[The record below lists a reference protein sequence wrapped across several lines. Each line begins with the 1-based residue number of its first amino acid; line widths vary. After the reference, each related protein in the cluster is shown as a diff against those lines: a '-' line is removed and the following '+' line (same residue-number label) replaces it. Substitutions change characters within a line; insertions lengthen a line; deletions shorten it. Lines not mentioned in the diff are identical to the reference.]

1 MHELSIASSIVDHV
15 LEFAETPPAK
25 KVLKVIVR
33 IGELSCVEPEQLIF
47 SYQAITKET
56 PLEES
61 TLETEQTPA
70 RVACGS
76 CGYEG
81 SPKYWD
87 DARGD
92 AGVAIATLQCPKC
105 GHAAGIAEGNDCVI
119 KTIRYVE
126 R

>member
-15 LEFAETPPAK
+15 LEYAETPPAK

-33 IGELSCVEPEQLIF
+33 IGELSCIEPDQLIF
-47 SYQAITKET
+47 SYRAITKET
-56 PLEES
+56 PLEGSE
-61 TLETEQTPA
+61 LETEQTPA
-70 RVACGS
+70 RVMCRH

-81 SPKYWD
+81 APKYWD
-87 DARGD
+87 DARG
-92 AGVAIATLQCPKC
+92 ASGVAIATLQCPKC
-105 GHAAGIAEGNDCVI
+105 SQSAEIAEGNDCVI

>member
-15 LEFAETPPAK
+15 LEYAETPPAK

-33 IGELSCVEPEQLIF
+33 IGEMSCVEPDQLIF
-47 SYQAITKET
+47 SYQAIIKET
-56 PLEES
+56 PLEGSE
-61 TLETEQTPA
+61 LETEPEPA
-70 RVACGS
+70 QVACPS

-81 SPKYWD
+81 APKYWD

-105 GHAAGIAEGNDCVI
+105 GQTAEATQGHDCI
-119 KTIRYVE
+119 IRTIRYVE